1 MFQDTSREY
10 LRYFTDL
17 KPREH
22 PRYYMVSAQ
31 VVYRNFPR
39 FKSESEID
47 EKKTS
52 SRTVSAFFYRL
63 LICIQYR
70 GVPVGLKT
78 IKASL
83 AATYQE
89 LEDLLCATGPP
100 PDCNYISGR
109 TMLRC
114 GGSTDIQCAAWGN
127 SLTPSPLIHQ
137 PRRLKLIVTVAQ
149 HAVWTA
155 MLLGRWPTVPT
166 VQYIY
171 STICCQ
177 NSVSTIPNYNELNM
191 YLFLHNMYMLHH
203 QTALT
208 LHQCHGHVMSWL
220 QRRCKFY
227 CTGLKNLHTL
237 TIRANRTM
245 HVIAY

>member
-1 MFQDTSREY
+1 MRFFFCRGKHLSMWCKYYFSQGKYRVVLLDQQEILLSCCKYPFFSRQETFPVSFSNTLPKTSFRLGMFQDTSREY

-31 VVYRNFPR
+31 VVSRNFPR

-70 GVPVGLKT
+70 GVPVGMKT

-89 LEDLLCATGPP
+89 LEDLSCATGPP

-114 GGSTDIQCAAWGN
+114 GGSTDIQCAA
-127 SLTPSPLIHQ
+127 
-137 PRRLKLIVTVAQ
+137 
-149 HAVWTA
+149 
-155 MLLGRWPTVPT
+155 
-166 VQYIY
+166 
-171 STICCQ
+171 
-177 NSVSTIPNYNELNM
+177 
-191 YLFLHNMYMLHH
+191 
-203 QTALT
+203 
-208 LHQCHGHVMSWL
+208 
-220 QRRCKFY
+220 
-227 CTGLKNLHTL
+227 
-237 TIRANRTM
+237 
-245 HVIAY
+245 